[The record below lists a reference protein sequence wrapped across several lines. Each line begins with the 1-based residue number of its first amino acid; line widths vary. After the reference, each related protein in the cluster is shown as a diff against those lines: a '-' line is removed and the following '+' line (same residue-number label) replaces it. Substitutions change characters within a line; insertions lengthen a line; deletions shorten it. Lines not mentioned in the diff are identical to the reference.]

1 MRIVSLK
8 SDKIVLNGPFGLV
21 TLKLAHRPTD
31 EGLAF
36 YASIGEKIA
45 FVLNVNRE
53 LIHLPIQVAI
63 LSRMAPI
70 FISTVG
76 PQPPIPDQ
84 CLLCLNE
91 TIEVICY
98 LCRSKI
104 IWEIYDTEEY
114 LQVFRNHFQDR

>member
-1 MRIVSLK
+1 MIIVSLK
-8 SDKIVLNGPFGLV
+8 SDKMILSSSVGPV
-21 TLKLAHRPTD
+21 TLKLFHKPTD
-31 EGLAF
+31 DGLAF

-76 PQPPIPDQ
+76 P
-84 CLLCLNE
+84 
-91 TIEVICY
+91 
-98 LCRSKI
+98 
-104 IWEIYDTEEY
+104 
-114 LQVFRNHFQDR
+114 